1 MAVML
6 RLVEVRGRRAGKSA
20 CFTRVLQQLFVGVEL
35 AVFAGV
41 VQGDVAVSAAF
52 ALIDF
57 ATVKGL
63 RIDVNAD
70 GALIKF
76 GQVQDLVD
84 GLEGIYVDGMRA
96 VHFVDFRGNDFAG
109 AAGGIFFVDAK
120 ILDFQAADGGGHPAV
135 LIAMI
140 VDAALLA
147 DFPADRHTLE
157 ETIFENEIAGVIP
170 FREEEIFV
178 ERLGTDSVLDDVVLD
193 RFESEGALGDSDEAF
208 DPVGD
213 GQLLDGE
220 LF

>member
-1 MAVML
+1 ML
-6 RLVEVRGRRAGKSA
+6 KK
-20 CFTRVLQQLFVGVEL
+20 LFVGVEL

-57 ATVKGL
+57 ATVEGL

-76 GQVQDLVD
+76 GQVQNLMDRF
-84 GLEGIYVDGMRA
+84 EGINVNRMGA

-120 ILDFQAADGGGHPAV
+120 ILDFQTADGGGHPAV

-140 VDAALLA
+140 VDAAVLPN
-147 DFPADRHTLE
+147 FPTDSHALE
-157 ETIFENEIAGVIP
+157 EIVFENEIAGVIA
-170 FREEEIFV
+170 FGEEEIFF
-178 ERLGTDSVLDDVVLD
+178 ERLGTDSVLNDVVLD
-193 RFESEGALGDSDEAF
+193 RFESEGTLGDSDEAF

>member
-1 MAVML
+1 ML
-6 RLVEVRGRRAGKSA
+6 KK
-20 CFTRVLQQLFVGVEL
+20 LFVGVEL

-57 ATVKGL
+57 ATVEGL

-76 GQVQDLVD
+76 GQVQNLMDRF
-84 GLEGIYVDGMRA
+84 EGINVNRMGA

-120 ILDFQAADGGGHPAV
+120 ILDFQTADGGGHPAV

-140 VDAALLA
+140 VDAAVLPN
-147 DFPADRHTLE
+147 FPTDSHALE
-157 ETIFENEIAGVIP
+157 EIVFENEIAGVIA
-170 FREEEIFV
+170 FGEEEIFF
-178 ERLGTDSVLDDVVLD
+178 ERLGTDSVQDDEVLD
-193 RFESEGALGDSDEAF
+193 RFESEGTLGDSDEAF